1 MLYSERGVGKTH
13 VALGIACAVYTGGQF
28 LRWSAPK
35 PRGVLYV
42 DGELPIRTM
51 RDWVSATIASVGR
64 DAIEEPAP
72 LHFLTPDLQDA
83 PMPDLATATGQ
94 AALEPYLDG
103 VELLILDNLSALCR
117 VSEENEA
124 GDWVPIQSWILSLR
138 RRGITVLLLHH
149 AGKSGA
155 QRGTSRRE
163 DLLDVVIKLKHP
175 ADYSPEEGL
184 RAEIHFD
191 KGRGL
196 YGDDAK
202 PFEVRL
208 QSNTEGAADWTMR
221 SVEDVTFNRA
231 SELYNEG
238 QSVRDVAEALSIS
251 KSKAGRLRAR
261 WKANELPA

>member
-1 MLYSERGVGKTH
+1 
-13 VALGIACAVYTGGQF
+13 
-28 LRWSAPK
+28 
-35 PRGVLYV
+35 VLYV
-42 DGELPIRTM
+42 DGELPLSTFRE
-51 RDWVSATIASVGR
+51 WLSAIMAGASCG
-64 DAIEEPAP
+64 DANEDTAP
-72 LHFLTPDLQDA
+72 FRIITPDLQVT

-94 AALEPYLDG
+94 AAIEPKLDG
-103 VELLILDNLSALCR
+103 IELVILDNLSALCR

-208 QSNTEGAADWTMR
+208 QTNAEGSADWTTR

-231 SELYNEG
+231 CELFNEG

-261 WKANELPA
+261 WKSVQT